1 MLQHTTYL
9 QTIVYDVLFTTLC
22 ITSPVNYWLQQL
34 VIQYGI
40 KINPR
45 QRNGTLVGV
54 EVNRTK
60 YEKIP
65 GLQTQIYVY
74 TSEPGCNYAMLPEMM
89 H

>member
-1 MLQHTTYL
+1 MMFYL
-9 QTIVYDVLFTTLC
+9 LHYV
-22 ITSPVNYWLQQL
+22 SHVNYWLQQL